1 MPWKRRGNT
10 IYYYRSVRVGSRVR
24 SVYKG
29 GGEIGEL
36 FAEISEFNRTTRRKL
51 READLHDVEHFQEE
65 QRELGFDSFHR
76 RVENLARAALEAAG
90 YRRHKRSEWRKRR
103 MPRSKATTTAPAVAS
118 SSASAGEQKGGQDFS
133 LAVAASTAATEE
145 TRNRQ
150 TLTDFVTMPE
160 DEFQQRLGLAKEGDL
175 ETLDWMYR
183 AFLTDPVGKLAEIY
197 GASAAKQTER
207 ILVYRIA
214 GDDQVAR
221 TSLLAQV
228 ERMRMDLSG
237 PEPSALERVLA
248 GRVALSWLSLHALE
262 LQFEREKNT
271 LGPALAETM
280 ERRIVRT
287 TRQFNEACK
296 TLAVVRR
303 LAVPA
308 IRMFVAE
315 RQVNVLGRPRSSLPG
330 NTSVG
335 SNRTTENG

>member
-1 MPWKRRGNT
+1 MPWKRRGDT
-10 IYYYRSVRVGSRVR
+10 VYYYRSVRVGSRVR

-36 FAEISEFNRTTRRKL
+36 FAEISEVNRTTRRKL
-51 READLHDVEHFQEE
+51 READLLDVEHFQDE

-103 MPRSKATTTAPAVAS
+103 MPRVNAS
-118 SSASAGEQKGGQDFS
+118 NTELALASPSASAGEHKGGQDFS
-133 LAVAASTAATEE
+133 LAVAASSAATEE

-150 TLTDFVTMPE
+150 ALTDFVTLPE
-160 DEFQQRLGLAKEGDL
+160 DEFQQRIGLAKEGDL

-183 AFLTDPVGKLAEIY
+183 VFLTDPVGKLAELY
-197 GASAAKQTER
+197 GASAAKQIER
-207 ILVYRIA
+207 ILVHRIA

-248 GRVALSWLSLHALE
+248 NRVALAWLTLHSLE
-262 LQFEREKNT
+262 LQYERETHN

-280 ERRIVRT
+280 ERRIART
-287 TRQFNEACK
+287 NRQFNEACK
-296 TLAVVRR
+296 TLAIVRR

-315 RQVNVLGRPRSSLPG
+315 RQVNILGES
-330 NTSVG
+330 
-335 SNRTTENG
+335 TTAS